1 MEYKWAEFLTG
12 GFACPVIRIDNATD
26 LKNFH
31 KLISQNKLAYY
42 EYFIKYGYR
51 ENIKALEINTR
62 SYSDF
67 YRNSRGGKS
76 FLIEYQFGKGF
87 TTALLNAYNES
98 RRDENE
104 WKIYTMSE
112 IMQELYDKE

>member
-12 GFACPVIRIDNATD
+12 GFASPVIRIDNATD

-31 KLISQNKLAYY
+31 KLIKQNRLSYY

-51 ENIKALEINTR
+51 DNLKALSINTR
-62 SYSDF
+62 SFSEF
-67 YRNSRGGKS
+67 YRYSNGGKS
-76 FLIEYQFGKGF
+76 FLVEYQFGKGF
-87 TTALLNAYNES
+87 TTALLNAYNDS

-112 IMQELYDKE
+112 IMEELSDKK

>member
-12 GFACPVIRIDNATD
+12 GFASPVIRIDNATD

-31 KLISQNKLAYY
+31 KLIKQNKLAYY
-42 EYFIKYGYR
+42 EYFIKFKYTD
-51 ENIKALEINTR
+51 NLKALLNNT
-62 SYSDF
+62 SDF
-67 YRNSRGGKS
+67 NTFYRQTNHWKS

-87 TTALLNAYNES
+87 TVALLNAYDEVRQDES
-98 RRDENE
+98 E

-112 IMQELYDKE
+112 IMEELSDKK

>member
-12 GFACPVIRIDNATD
+12 GFASPVIRIDNATD

-98 RRDENE
+98 KRDENE

-112 IMQELYDKE
+112 IMEELFGKE